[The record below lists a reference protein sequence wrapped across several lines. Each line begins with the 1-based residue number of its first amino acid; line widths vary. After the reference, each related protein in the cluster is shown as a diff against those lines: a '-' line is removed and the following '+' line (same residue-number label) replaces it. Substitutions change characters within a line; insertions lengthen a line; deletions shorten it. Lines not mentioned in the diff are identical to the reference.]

1 MAICPKCSKKSIQYG
16 ERCSC
21 GRAYTVRENPGSD
34 PLDLLGKLLLDK
46 FIPIAV
52 LKSSPCTI
60 TYEAVQLVVDRI
72 ITLNVLKPA
81 SFGDK
86 EIRTFFHKVV
96 EKYSAIKQQNI
107 PTLLEVLDLKHEKT
121 FAVTSDAP
129 KGECLA
135 DIIKTRKLEPVSL
148 MHISHQA
155 LQALATIHQNGLRFP
170 NFGMEN
176 IYVMRSGGDD
186 SFVKISGFIDSN
198 LAMAKVDASTRDD
211 VYDIAQMILSLMTE
225 KEPPVKSVELP
236 QDRLYLTP
244 IAQLFLKAATG
255 NQPYPSCMELLTAFE
270 SAFNITPVREPKV
283 SPLGSQ
289 EMQVVKNSPQK
300 PTPVPFEQIIWMH
313 QPPQRDE

>member
-1 MAICPKCSKKSIQYG
+1 MPICPKCSKKSNQFG

-21 GRAYTVRENPGSD
+21 GRSYTVRDNPGSD
-34 PLDLLGKLLLDK
+34 PLGLLGKLLLDK

-52 LKSSPCTI
+52 LKSNQCSI

-81 SFGDK
+81 SFADK
-86 EIRTFFHKVV
+86 EIRDCFHKVV
-96 EKYSAIKQQNI
+96 EKYSVIKQQNI
-107 PTLLEVLDLKHEKT
+107 PTLLEVLDLKQEKT

-129 KGECLA
+129 RGECLS
-135 DIIKTRKLEPVSL
+135 DIIKNRKLEPVSL

-170 NFGMEN
+170 NFGMDN

-186 SFVKISGFIDSN
+186 SFVKIVGFIEAN
-198 LAMAKVDASTRDD
+198 LATAKVDASTRDD

-225 KEPPVKSVELP
+225 KQQPINSIELP

-255 NQPYPSCMELLTAFE
+255 NQPYPSCMELLNAFE
-270 SAFNITPVREPKV
+270 AAFNITPVRETKV

-289 EMQVVKNSPQK
+289 EMPAVKSSPQK

-313 QPPQRDE
+313 QPPQRDD